1 MIVNGTIIKSSN
13 LCVDYYHNPLIP
25 PHMVAITF
33 SPSGNRTL
41 TGEGFGGKFLLSN
54 KIDVIAFK
62 CDNDDW
68 FQSVTIELLEEINR
82 IINLKG
88 YSSVVAYGSSMGGY
102 AAIQFSKYIGCNAVL
117 ALSPQYSIVDE
128 FDCRWEKLSNK
139 ILWNH
144 QISPES
150 ISKECKYVIAYDPH
164 DLDNAHAQL
173 FEKLIPAE
181 NYVFLELPFAGHPVS
196 SFLLESNQLKEL
208 ALNVFLGSDVINTDF
223 RTSRKTSKSY
233 LRNLSFHLYKN
244 KKFSRALF
252 VINKAIELDQST
264 PSLFIHKGT
273 ILEAMG
279 KLPES
284 VDSLIEAIQLDSNPL
299 IILRASKL
307 LTKHGKYQSALQLID
322 KGLSLHSDMAVL
334 HRQKSEVLLGLS
346 KLELALHSA
355 KLACFLDNSNPF
367 YRVHISHLYIK
378 LEKYD
383 EALVEVNEGLTA
395 SPNIGALYK
404 KKIEI
409 LRKLGDCAGA
419 EILAKTPECLA
430 ALETQQS

>member
-1 MIVNGTIIKSSN
+1 MI
-13 LCVDYYHNPLIP
+13 
-25 PHMVAITF
+25 AITF
-33 SPSGNRTL
+33 SPSGNRSL

-68 FQSVTIELLEEINR
+68 FQSVTIEHLETVNR
-82 IINLKG
+82 IVSLKG
-88 YSSVVAYGSSMGGY
+88 YNSVVAYGSSMGGY
-102 AAIQFSKYIGCNAVL
+102 AAIQFSKYIGCNTVL

-144 QISPES
+144 QISSDS
-150 ISKECKYVIAYDPH
+150 ISKECRYVIAYDPH

-173 FEKLIPAE
+173 FEKLIPTE
-181 NYVFLELPFAGHPVS
+181 NYISLRLPFAGHPVS
-196 SFLLESNQLKEL
+196 NFLLESNQLKEL
-208 ALNVFLGSDVINTDF
+208 ALTAFLGSSLTNIDF

-233 LRNLSFHLYKN
+233 LRNLSFSLYKK
-244 KKFSRALF
+244 KKFRCALL
-252 VINKAIELDQST
+252 VINKAIEIDQST
-264 PSLFIHKGT
+264 PSTLIHKAT
-273 ILEAMG
+273 ILEAIG

-284 VDSLIEAIQLDSNPL
+284 VDSLIEAIRLDSNPL

-307 LTKHGKYQSALQLID
+307 LTKQGKYQNALQLID
-322 KGLSLHSDMAVL
+322 KGLSLHSNMAVL
-334 HRQKSEVLLGLS
+334 HRQKSEVLLSLS

-355 KLACFLDNSNPF
+355 KLACFLDSSNPF

-383 EALVEVNEGLTA
+383 NALFEVNEGLAA

-409 LRKLGDCAGA
+409 LRKLGDSVGA
-419 EILAKTPECLA
+419 ETLAETPECLA
-430 ALETQQS
+430 ALKTQ